1 MKLRVLLPTQILLEE
16 TANKIN
22 AEAENGAFC
31 ILPNHIDF
39 VTALVPG
46 ILSFDSQNGEE
57 IFLAVDQ
64 GILVKCGAEVLVST
78 RNAIRGT
85 DLETLQQTVETQ
97 FKTLNERE
105 KMARAA
111 ATKLEIGF
119 IRGLVEMGGA
129 SSEAP
134 T

>member
-1 MKLRVLLPTQILLEE
+1 MQLKILLPTQILLSEPA
-16 TANKIN
+16 TKIN
-22 AEAENGAFC
+22 AEAENGAFG

-46 ILSFDSQNGEE
+46 ILSFVSPQEQE
-57 IFLAVDQ
+57 TFLAVDQ
-64 GILVKCGAEVLVST
+64 GILVKCGAEVLIST
-78 RNAIRGT
+78 RNAILGT

-105 KMARAA
+105 KMARSAA
-111 ATKLEIGF
+111 AKLELGF
-119 IRGLVEMGGA
+119 LRGLVKIGGA

>member
-1 MKLRVLLPTQILLEE
+1 MKLRVLLPTQILLDEI
-16 TANKIN
+16 TNKIN

-31 ILPNHIDF
+31 ILPHHIDF

-46 ILSFDSQNGEE
+46 ILSFDSQQGEE

-64 GILVKCGAEVLVST
+64 GILVKCGAEVLVSI
-78 RNAIRGT
+78 RNAIRGNN
-85 DLETLQQTVETQ
+85 LETLQQTVETQ

-105 KMARAA
+105 KMARSAA
-111 ATKLEIGF
+111 AKLEVGF

>member
-1 MKLRVLLPTQILLEE
+1 MKLRVLLPTQILLDEI
-16 TANKIN
+16 TNKIN
-22 AEAENGAFC
+22 AEAENGSFG

-97 FKTLNERE
+97 FKILDERE
-105 KMARAA
+105 KMARSA

>member
-1 MKLRVLLPTQILLEE
+1 MKLKVLLPTQILLEE

-22 AEAENGAFC
+22 AEAENGAFG

-46 ILSFDSQNGEE
+46 ILSFDSQQGEE

-78 RNAIRGT
+78 RNAIRGNN
-85 DLETLQQTVETQ
+85 LETLQQTVEAQ
-97 FKTLNERE
+97 FKTLNEKE
-105 KMARAA
+105 KMARSAA
-111 ATKLEIGF
+111 AKLEIGF
-119 IRGLVEMGGA
+119 IRSLIETGGA
-129 SSEAP
+129 SSETP

>member
-1 MKLRVLLPTQILLEE
+1 MKLKVLLPTQILLDE
-16 TANKIN
+16 TTNKIN
-22 AEAENGAFC
+22 AEAENGAFG

-105 KMARAA
+105 KMARSA
-111 ATKLEIGF
+111 ATKLELGF
-119 IRGLVEMGGA
+119 MRGLVEMGGA